1 MSRERN
7 LFRENPS
14 VERYLLEYLSLGSEF
29 VEPPRVKLSLITRVL
44 PEEDDINSRDI
55 AISAALQCY
64 APGVAKM
71 VLRPDERFQ
80 QIAESTLEAG
90 HHTTRMHAHYT
101 FRIEGVSRS
110 VVHDILHF
118 SPFYNTS
125 QQSQRYVE
133 AKEGN
138 YLIPTK
144 LTEKQRQIY
153 LESAATANENYFRLL
168 ELLRPEVDR
177 RLRLMYPERGW
188 KTAKTAERLE
198 SKAQKLCQE
207 IARYVLPVA
216 QKTNLFYTLNE
227 LQLLR
232 LFRASQMSN
241 YSREAKYLVAS
252 MISDLAKVDK
262 GIIQDLREPWTE
274 VVEQNFD
281 ETYIREQK
289 EEFDAWLGGRQ
300 SRLLSFSENTRE
312 ELAKAVRNVLGIPKR
327 YLSDSEALKR
337 LMDPAKNPLLAD
349 VFEAGIID
357 PLTSCLREVPI
368 RFATKLSHTA
378 DSQRQRQRQTSAAT
392 PPIEAMYDRRAD
404 FMTPLIIREN
414 EELNETYKKMIGMNY
429 TNVARCLEA
438 GIPKELALL
447 LLPNA
452 HTLRVVE
459 RGDLF
464 DWLHRLKDR
473 LCYLAQEEIF
483 FISVE
488 QAEQIIQVLPGA
500 REMILAKCGARQSSR
515 MSPRCPEGERWCGQ
529 KVFNLEIEDY
539 KRGRLI

>member
-14 VERYLLEYLSLGSEF
+14 VERYLLEYLSFGSEF
-29 VEPPRVKLSLITRVL
+29 VEPPRVKLSLITRVP
-44 PEEDDINSRDI
+44 PEEEDINSRDI

-71 VLRPDERFQ
+71 VPRPEERFQ

-188 KTAKTAERLE
+188 

-207 IARYVLPVA
+207 VARYVLPIA

-241 YSREAKYLVAS
+241 YSKEAKYLVAS

-274 VVEQNFD
+274 VVKQDFD
-281 ETYIREQK
+281 EIYIREQK
-289 EEFDAWLGGRQ
+289 EEFDAWLGGKQ
-300 SRLLSFSENTRE
+300 SKMLSFPENTRE
-312 ELAKAVRNVLGIPKR
+312 ELAKAVRNVLGMPKR

-349 VFEAGIID
+349 VFEAGIMD

-378 DSQRQRQRQTSAAT
+378 DSQRQRQRQTFAAT

-414 EELNETYKKMIGMNY
+414 EELNETYKEMIGMNY
-429 TNVARCLEA
+429 TNVARCLED

-488 QAEQIIQVLPGA
+488 QAEQMIQVLP
-500 REMILAKCGARQSSR
+500 ETKSMISAKCGVREASF

-529 KVFNLEIEDY
+529 PVYNWGIENY
-539 KRGRLI
+539 KRNRLI